1 MNRRTFMTA
10 ALTLAAPRAF
20 EPRAARAQSRAPV
33 YADMHS
39 HIGLLGGRTSIRE
52 AMVPN
57 AMLVVCRKIVADGPV
72 IRRFPGKGVRQVR
85 EPTAGELS
93 SRFERILARV
103 RSEHQA
109 EALPEIIDTAG
120 LQRVMGASEPAV
132 VIGAEGGDFLE
143 GELTR
148 LEAARRE
155 GLVHLQL
162 VHYRVSELGD
172 IATDRPLHEGL
183 TAFGRQVVG
192 ECNRLRI
199 LVDLAHCTSD
209 GIAQALEISTR
220 PMVYSHGHVTSTAPH
235 WTQSGVRA
243 RAVSAQLARKIAEK
257 GGVIGLWPLGHQ
269 FRTLDAYA
277 RGLLD
282 LVESLGAAH
291 VGVGTDMFGLGGST
305 AMPGYAQFAELE
317 ELLVK
322 RGLKSEDVRN
332 VLGANYLRVLGA
344 ALAA

>member
-1 MNRRTFMTA
+1 MRRRTFVSA
-10 ALTLAAPRAF
+10 AATLAAMRAL
-20 EPRAARAQSRAPV
+20 EPYAAYAQPKALS

-39 HIGLLGGRTSIRE
+39 HIGLLGGRAKIRD
-52 AMVPN
+52 AMTPN
-57 AMLVVCRKIVADGPV
+57 GMLVVCRKIVADGPV
-72 IRRFPGKGVRQVR
+72 IRRFPGKGVKQVR
-85 EPTAGELS
+85 EPAAGELS
-93 SRFERILARV
+93 SRFERVLARV

-109 EALPEIIDTAG
+109 EAMHEIIDTQG
-120 LQRVMGASEPAV
+120 LQRVMSESQPAV
-132 VIGAEGGDFLE
+132 VIGSEGGDFLE
-143 GELTR
+143 GDITR

-172 IATDRPLHEGL
+172 ISTDLPVHDGL
-183 TAFGRQVVG
+183 TAFGKQVVSA
-192 ECNRLRI
+192 CNRLGI
-199 LVDLAHCTSD
+199 LVDVAHCTSE

-220 PMVYSHGHVTSTAPH
+220 PMIYSHGHVTSTAPH

-243 RAVSAQLARKIAEK
+243 RAVSARLARTIAGK
-257 GGVIGLWPLGHQ
+257 GGVIGLWPLGYQ

-305 AMPGYAQFAELE
+305 AMPGYAQFPELE

-322 RGLKSEDVRN
+322 RGMKSDEVKN